1 MARSRG
7 ATLSS
12 NGSGQ
17 RVTRGGARV
26 IEQVAPAKTRGPV
39 ILRRRLLIGAACLL
53 TDTAVDT
60 LWSSGR
66 TQPGWHAPDLG
77 AQILGPILSQ
87 PGWSKWIQNG
97 QIVPLYEGEI
107 AVLKS
112 IAEAPIFGEA
122 AEARA
127 RQIATHVRG
136 MQPNAEPA
144 YVAAFLTFAGLQ
156 NTKVFQQWHEASY
169 AKYAAKTEYPSGD
182 DAYIWRRN
190 QIPASAA
197 WANVEI
203 GRAVERLELSGVPI
217 NSFSKD
223 TGARTADSV
232 MEDYLFAHYRVVLA
246 RLDGDENKPA
256 EGSRLS
262 QLMFARKDVT
272 GMLNV
277 VSRGYAKPAENAL
290 MHAKVANND
299 MSLSK
304 YVTDFKPEFKVL
316 LYGTGK
322 ELDAWI
328 ARKYHGQGLTWG
340 LTSGVRPLSR
350 TSVRIG
356 NLSGNPRDSAHGRGE
371 AADIIL
377 AGTGAYQ
384 TVEAG
389 RKAWSDALWKTALSG
404 LAPRYGLRHLG
415 PSINDWPHIDVDPDE
430 GLGNSGITQLKRWR
444 QRIAL
449 EAASRPSARAAPE
462 LVIEPREII
471 PPAKR

>member
-1 MARSRG
+1 M
-7 ATLSS
+7 
-12 NGSGQ
+12 
-17 RVTRGGARV
+17 
-26 IEQVAPAKTRGPV
+26 
-39 ILRRRLLIGAACLL
+39 L
-53 TDTAVDT
+53 TDTALES

-66 TQPGWHAPDLG
+66 AQSGSHAPKLG

-87 PGWSKWIQNG
+87 PGWNKWVKNG
-97 QIVPLYEGEI
+97 QIVQLYEGEI

-112 IAEAPIFGEA
+112 IAETPIFGDA

-127 RQIATHVRG
+127 RQIATHVRT

-144 YVAAFLTFAGLQ
+144 YVTAFLTFAGLQ
-156 NTKVFQQWHEASY
+156 NTKVFKQWHETSY
-169 AKYAAKTEYPSGD
+169 AKYVEKAEYPAGD
-182 DAYIWRRN
+182 DAYIWTRH

-217 NSFSKD
+217 NSFSKE
-223 TGARTADSV
+223 TGARTMDSV
-232 MEDYLFAHYRVVLA
+232 MEDYFFAHYRVVFA

-262 QLMFARKDVT
+262 QLMFARKDIT

-277 VSRGYAKPAENAL
+277 VSRGYVKPAENAL
-290 MHAKVANND
+290 MHSKVANND
-299 MSLSK
+299 ISLSK

-356 NLSGNPRDSAHGRGE
+356 NLSGNPRDSTHGRGE

-384 TVEAG
+384 IVEAG

-404 LAPRYGLRHLG
+404 LASKYGLRHLG
-415 PSINDWPHIDVDPDE
+415 PSINDWPHIDVDPDK
-430 GLGNSGITQLKRWR
+430 GLGNSGTIQLTRWR
-444 QRIAL
+444 ERIAL
-449 EAASRPSARAAPE
+449 EAANRPSAQALPE
-462 LVIEPREII
+462 LVRKPREII

>member
-1 MARSRG
+1 M
-7 ATLSS
+7 
-12 NGSGQ
+12 
-17 RVTRGGARV
+17 
-26 IEQVAPAKTRGPV
+26 IEQVAPAKNQGPD
-39 ILRRRLLIGAACLL
+39 ILRRSVLIGAACVL
-53 TDTAVDT
+53 TDTALDSS
-60 LWSSGR
+60 WSSGEA
-66 TQPGWHAPDLG
+66 QSGWHAPELG

-87 PGWSKWIQNG
+87 PGWSKWIRNG

-112 IAEAPIFGEA
+112 IAETPIFGDA

-127 RQIATHVRG
+127 RQIATHVRA

-144 YVAAFLTFAGLQ
+144 HVTAFLTFAGLQ
-156 NTKVFQQWHEASY
+156 NTNVFKQWHQASY
-169 AKYAAKTEYPSGD
+169 AKYVEKTEYPSGD
-182 DAYIWRRN
+182 DAYIWGRN

-217 NSFSKD
+217 NSFSKN

-232 MEDYLFAHYRVVLA
+232 MEDYLFAHYRVVSA

-256 EGSRLS
+256 EGSRLA
-262 QLMFARKDVT
+262 QIMFARKDII

-290 MHAKVANND
+290 MHSKVANKD

-316 LYGTGK
+316 LYATGK
-322 ELDAWI
+322 DLDAWI
-328 ARKYHGQGLTWG
+328 ASKYPGQGVTWG

-356 NLSGNPRDSAHGRGE
+356 NLSGNPRDSMHGRGE

-377 AGTGAYQ
+377 AGPGAYQ
-384 TVEAG
+384 IVEAA
-389 RKAWSDALWKTALSG
+389 RKEWSDALWKTALGG
-404 LAPRYGLRHLG
+404 LASKYGLRHLG
-415 PSINDWPHIDVDPDE
+415 LTINDWPHIDVDPDE
-430 GLGNSGITQLKRWR
+430 GLGSSGTAQLKRWR

-449 EAASRPSARAAPE
+449 EAANRPSAQAAPK

>member
-1 MARSRG
+1 MALGEG

-12 NGSGQ
+12 HD
-17 RVTRGGARV
+17 GGLRNVEMDA
-26 IEQVAPAKTRGPV
+26 QTKNRGPD
-39 ILRRRLLIGAACLL
+39 ILRRSVLFGAACVL
-53 TDTAVDT
+53 TDTALDSF
-60 LWSSGR
+60 WSSGGA
-66 TQPGWHAPDLG
+66 QSGWDAPELG
-77 AQILGPILSQ
+77 AQILEPILSQ
-87 PGWSKWIQNG
+87 PGWSKWIRNG

-112 IAEAPIFGEA
+112 IAETPIFGDA
-122 AEARA
+122 AETRA
-127 RQIATHVRG
+127 RRIATRVRA

-144 YVAAFLTFAGLQ
+144 YVTAFLTFAGLQ
-156 NTKVFQQWHEASY
+156 NTNVFKQWHRASY
-169 AKYAAKTEYPSGD
+169 AKYEAKTEFPSGD
-182 DAYIWRRN
+182 DAYIWGRN

-217 NSFSKD
+217 KSFSNN
-223 TGARTADSV
+223 TGARTADSI
-232 MEDYLFAHYRVVLA
+232 MEDYLFAHYRVVSA
-246 RLDGDENKPA
+246 RLDGNENKPT
-256 EGSRLS
+256 EGSRLA
-262 QLMFARKDVT
+262 QIMFARKDIT

-277 VSRGYAKPAENAL
+277 ISRGYTKPTENAL
-290 MHAKVANND
+290 MHSKTANNN

-328 ARKYHGQGLTWG
+328 ASKYREQDLAWG
-340 LTSGVRPLSR
+340 LNSGVRPLSR

-356 NLSGNPRDSAHGRGE
+356 NLSGNPRDSTHGRGE

-377 AGTGAYQ
+377 VGHGAYQ
-384 TVEAG
+384 IVEAG

-404 LAPRYGLRHLG
+404 LASKFGLRHLG
-415 PSINDWPHIDVDPDE
+415 PTINDWPHIDVDPDK
-430 GLGNSGITQLKRWR
+430 GLGNNGTAQLKRWR

-449 EAASRPSARAAPE
+449 EAANRPNTQAVPE
-462 LVIEPREII
+462 LVVEPREVI
-471 PPAKR
+471 PPAKRQATPK

>member
-1 MARSRG
+1 
-7 ATLSS
+7 
-12 NGSGQ
+12 
-17 RVTRGGARV
+17 V
-26 IEQVAPAKTRGPV
+26 IEQVAPAKTRGPD
-39 ILRRRLLIGAACLL
+39 ILRRRVLIGAACVL
-53 TDTAVDT
+53 TDTAVDS
-60 LWSSGR
+60 LWSSGG
-66 TQPGWHAPDLG
+66 TQSGRHAPDLG

-87 PGWSKWIQNG
+87 PGWSKWIRNG

-112 IAEAPIFGEA
+112 IAEAPIFGDA

-127 RQIATHVRG
+127 RQIATHVRA

-144 YVAAFLTFAGLQ
+144 YVTAFLTFAGLQ
-156 NTKVFQQWHEASY
+156 NTNVFKQWHQASY
-169 AKYAAKTEYPSGD
+169 AKYVEKTEYPSGD

-203 GRAVERLELSGVPI
+203 GHAVERLELSGVPI

-223 TGARTADSV
+223 TGARTADGV
-232 MEDYLFAHYRVVLA
+232 MEDYLFAHYRVVFV

-256 EGSRLS
+256 EGSRLA
-262 QLMFARKDVT
+262 QIMFARKDIT

-277 VSRGYAKPAENAL
+277 ISRGYAKPSENAL
-290 MHAKVANND
+290 MHSKVANHD

-304 YVTDFKPEFKVL
+304 YVNDFKPEFKVL
-316 LYGTGK
+316 LYATGK
-322 ELDAWI
+322 DLDAWI
-328 ARKYHGQGLTWG
+328 ASKYRGQGVTWG

-356 NLSGNPRDSAHGRGE
+356 NLSGNPRDSTHGRGE

-377 AGTGAYQ
+377 AGFGAYQ
-384 TVEAG
+384 IVEAG
-389 RKAWSDALWKTALSG
+389 RKAWSDALWKTALSR
-404 LAPRYGLRHLG
+404 LASRYGLRHLG
-415 PSINDWPHIDVDPDE
+415 PTINDWPHIDVDPDE
-430 GLGNSGITQLKRWR
+430 GLGNSGTTQLKRWR

-449 EAASRPSARAAPE
+449 EAASRPSARAAPK

-471 PPAKR
+471 APAKR

>member
-1 MARSRG
+1 
-7 ATLSS
+7 
-12 NGSGQ
+12 
-17 RVTRGGARV
+17 V
-26 IEQVAPAKTRGPV
+26 IEQVAPAKTQGPD
-39 ILRRRLLIGAACLL
+39 ILRRGVLIGAACVL
-53 TDTAVDT
+53 TNTALDS
-60 LWSSGR
+60 LWSSGGA
-66 TQPGWHAPDLG
+66 QSGSHAPELG

-87 PGWSKWIQNG
+87 PGWNKWILNG

-112 IAEAPIFGEA
+112 IAETPIFGLA
-122 AEARA
+122 AEART
-127 RQIATHVRG
+127 RQIVTQVRA
-136 MQPNAEPA
+136 MRPNAEPE
-144 YVAAFLTFAGLQ
+144 YVTAFLTFAGLQ
-156 NTKVFQQWHEASY
+156 NTNVFKQWHEASY
-169 AKYAAKTEYPSGD
+169 AKYVEKTEYPSGD

-223 TGARTADSV
+223 TGARTGDSV
-232 MEDYLFAHYRVVLA
+232 MEDYLFAHYRAVFT

-277 VSRGYAKPAENAL
+277 ISRGYTKPTENAL
-290 MHAKVANND
+290 MHSKVVNTD

-328 ARKYHGQGLTWG
+328 AREYQGEGLTWG

-356 NLSGNPRDSAHGRGE
+356 NLSGNPRDSTHGRGE

-384 TVEAG
+384 IVEAG

-404 LAPRYGLRHLG
+404 LAPKYGLRHLG
-415 PSINDWPHIDVDPDE
+415 PSIDDWPHIDVDPAG
-430 GLGNSGITQLKRWR
+430 GLGNGGTTQLKKWR

-449 EAASRPSARAAPE
+449 EAANRPSAQATPE
-462 LVIEPREII
+462 LVIDPHEII

>member
-1 MARSRG
+1 M
-7 ATLSS
+7 
-12 NGSGQ
+12 
-17 RVTRGGARV
+17 
-26 IEQVAPAKTRGPV
+26 IEQLAPAKTKEPD
-39 ILRRRLLIGAACLL
+39 ILRRGVLIGAACVL
-53 TDTAVDT
+53 TDTVLES
-60 LWSSGR
+60 LWSAGGAQSGS
-66 TQPGWHAPDLG
+66 QAPELG

-87 PGWSKWIQNG
+87 PGWNKWIRNG

-112 IAEAPIFGEA
+112 IAETPIFGDA

-127 RQIATHVRG
+127 RQIATHVRT
-136 MQPNAEPA
+136 MQINAEPA
-144 YVAAFLTFAGLQ
+144 YVTAFLTFAGLQ
-156 NTKVFQQWHEASY
+156 NTKVFKLWHEASY
-169 AKYAAKTEYPSGD
+169 AKYVEKKEYPSGD
-182 DAYIWRRN
+182 DAYIWKRY

-203 GRAVERLELSGVPI
+203 GRAVERLELSGIPI
-217 NSFSKD
+217 KSFSKD
-223 TGARTADSV
+223 TGARTVDSV
-232 MEDYLFAHYRVVLA
+232 MEDYLFAHYRVIFA
-246 RLDGDENKPA
+246 RLDGDETNPA

-277 VSRGYAKPAENAL
+277 VSRGYLKPAENAL
-290 MHAKVANND
+290 MHSKVANND

-328 ARKYHGQGLTWG
+328 AKKYHGQGLTWG
-340 LTSGVRPLSR
+340 LSSGVRPLSR

-356 NLSGNPRDSAHGRGE
+356 NLSGNPRDSTHGRGE

-384 TVEAG
+384 IVEAG
-389 RKAWSDALWKTALSG
+389 RKTWSDALWKTALSA
-404 LAPRYGLRHLG
+404 LASKYGLRHLG
-415 PSINDWPHIDVDPDE
+415 PSINDWPHIDINPDE
-430 GLGNSGITQLKRWR
+430 GLGNGGTIQLMRWR

-449 EAASRPSARAAPE
+449 EAAKRLSVQAAPQ
-462 LVIEPREII
+462 LVIEPREIT
-471 PPAKR
+471 PSARR